1 MQNSDCLFLRAM
13 KTDIFWL
20 ARFAG
25 NEGMNQNYSQ
35 SIPTQSIATKYPKQI
50 VGSFPTHHQLLF
62 FLCIRKAHWCFFL
75 FGTAKKSKK
84 RWRKSC
90 RFKFGVFFWRVVL
103 VTKPTGSTSNDKVSS
118 LQVHPKS

>member
-1 MQNSDCLFLRAM
+1 M

-35 SIPTQSIATKYPKQI
+35 SIPTQSTATKYPKQI

-84 RWRKSC
+84 DGERVAVSNLE
-90 RFKFGVFFWRVVL
+90 FFFWRVVL